1 MSSLAG
7 DRQNGDTSV
16 AKVSSSSS
24 DGYGPIPM
32 DDSVEVF
39 LTKKVNNSQ
48 IVNVSTDS
56 SVLELSKGQTSDAS
70 IMEL

>member
-1 MSSLAG
+1 
-7 DRQNGDTSV
+7 
-16 AKVSSSSS
+16 
-24 DGYGPIPM
+24 M